1 MVAFGKLGRYFGRR
15 FIGAVLLVFVNCALL
30 IGIVDFFEFSRRLGE
45 RADVSV
51 LDIGYLVLLRLPAYS
66 EQMFPFAVLLGA
78 MASFLTLSRR
88 LELVIART
96 VGASVW
102 QFTFSTLM
110 LAVALGAFLTTIYN
124 PVSAALKERGNKIE
138 ASLFRGERGGLF
150 QQSTDGIWVRQQSV
164 DGQAILQAQ
173 ATSDKGKTLT
183 GVRLFS
189 FDKAGKFVE
198 RIEAQ
203 SALLDNG
210 VWRLSNV
217 RVFAAGAEPQEYA
230 GYLVSTNLTPEQVQG
245 SLGSPD
251 SLSFWDLPSVI
262 SASERAGIKAERY
275 KLQYQTLLARPL
287 LFAAM
292 VLIAASVSMRIFR
305 LGGVGKMVLSGV
317 LAGFFLYVAQK
328 LAGELGENGILH
340 PMIAGWLPVL
350 IGGAMGT
357 WVLLQQEDG

>member
-15 FIGAVLLVFVNCALL
+15 FIGAVMLVFINCALL

-45 RADVSV
+45 RPDISV
-51 LDIGYLVLLRLPAYS
+51 MDIGYLVLLRLPAFS

-102 QFTFSTLM
+102 QFTLSTLT
-110 LAVALGAFLTTIYN
+110 LAIVLGVFLTTVYN
-124 PVSAALKERGNKIE
+124 PLSATLKERANKIE
-138 ASLFRGERGGLF
+138 ASLFTERGSIF

-173 ATSDKGKTLT
+173 ASSDKGHTLT
-183 GVRLFS
+183 NVRIFS
-189 FDKAGKFVE
+189 FDPDGKFVE

-203 SALLDNG
+203 SAELGNG
-210 VWRLSNV
+210 IWQLKKA
-217 RVFAAGAEPQEYA
+217 RVFPAGAVPQEYDS
-230 GYLVSTNLTPEQVQG
+230 YLVSTNLTPEQVQG

-251 SLSFWDLPSVI
+251 SLSFWELPSVI
-262 SASERAGIKAERY
+262 SSSERAGIRAERY
-275 KLQYQTLLARPL
+275 KLQYQALLARPL

-305 LGGVGKMVLSGV
+305 LGGVGKMILSGV
-317 LAGFFLYVAQK
+317 LGGFLLYVGQK
-328 LAGELGENGILH
+328 LAGELGENGLLH
-340 PMIAGWLPVL
+340 PVVAGWLPIIL
-350 IGGAMGT
+350 GGSMGC
-357 WVLLQQEDG
+357 WVLLRQEDG

>member
-15 FIGAVLLVFVNCALL
+15 FIGAVMLVFINCALL

-45 RADVSV
+45 RTDTSV
-51 LDIGYLVLLRLPAYS
+51 MDIGYLVLLRLPAFS

-96 VGASVW
+96 VGVSVW
-102 QFTFSTLM
+102 QFTLSTLT
-110 LAVALGAFLTTIYN
+110 LAFLLGVFLTTVYN
-124 PVSAALKERGNKIE
+124 PVSAALKERANKIE
-138 ASLFRGERGGLF
+138 ASLFTERGGLF

-173 ATSDKGKTLT
+173 ASSDKGRALT
-183 GVRLFS
+183 GVRIFS
-189 FDKAGKFVE
+189 FDRDGKFVE
-198 RIEAQ
+198 RVEAQ
-203 SALLDNG
+203 SARLGDG
-210 VWRLSNV
+210 VWRLTKA
-217 RVFAAGAEPQEYA
+217 RVFPAGAEPQEYDS
-230 GYLVSTNLTPEQVQG
+230 YLVSTNLTPEQVQG

-251 SLSFWDLPSVI
+251 SLSFWELPSVI
-262 SASERAGIKAERY
+262 SSSERAGIRAERY

-287 LFAAM
+287 LFTAM
-292 VLIAASVSMRIFR
+292 VIIAAAVSLRIFR

-317 LAGFFLYVAQK
+317 LAGFLLYVGQK

-340 PMIAGWLPVL
+340 PVVAGWLPVAL
-350 IGGAMGT
+350 GGAMGC
-357 WVLLQQEDG
+357 WVVLRQEDG

>member
-1 MVAFGKLGRYFGRR
+1 
-15 FIGAVLLVFVNCALL
+15 
-30 IGIVDFFEFSRRLGE
+30 
-45 RADVSV
+45 
-51 LDIGYLVLLRLPAYS
+51 LRLPAYS

-102 QFTFSTLM
+102 QFTLSTLA
-110 LAVALGAFLTTIYN
+110 LAVLLGAFLTAVYN
-124 PVSAALKERGNKIE
+124 PISAALKERANKIE
-138 ASLFRGERGGLF
+138 ASLFNANRSLF

-173 ATSDKGKTLT
+173 ASSDKGRTLT
-183 GVRLFS
+183 GIRIFS
-189 FDKAGKFVE
+189 FDRSDKFVE

-203 SALLDNG
+203 SAALESG
-210 VWRLSNV
+210 VWRLNKA
-217 RVFAAGAEPQEYA
+217 RVFPAGAEPQDYDS
-230 GYLVSTNLTPEQVQG
+230 YLVSTNLTPEQVQG

-251 SLSFWDLPSVI
+251 SLSFWDLPAAI

-287 LFAAM
+287 LFATM
-292 VLIAASVSMRIFR
+292 VLIAASVSLRIFR
-305 LGGVGKMVLSGV
+305 LGGVGKMILSGV
-317 LAGFFLYVAQK
+317 LAGFLLYVAQK
-328 LAGELGENGILH
+328 LTGELGENGILN
-340 PMIAGWLPVL
+340 PVVAGWLPVVL
-350 IGGAMGT
+350 GGSMGC